1 MNTEKVISNI
11 SAVLGIIGFFGTI
24 IAGFLGDAFAAKIIL
39 WITIASVIV
48 WLTAKVV
55 SQGKELKALKSQ
67 GDTKFIFKKYFDDT
81 IMVMSRRSNQ
91 TQVSSEFLNWDRG
104 TILINVL
111 VPPIGHGLRPA
122 PGNRYILGH
131 INDNNGGDDK
141 ERNFFGLRYSMRNKW
156 EVDFSNADGERLP
169 EIQWLS
175 LEDGLEEGWHQFMVS
190 WDRRKPEIIFV
201 IDGNRRTTSSR
212 FLNFWPVSFADSVT
226 VGAWPTGYPESF
238 VETKLSNLWVCNQA
252 LDENHQIVLE
262 HRSIFRH

>member
-1 MNTEKVISNI
+1 
-11 SAVLGIIGFFGTI
+11 
-24 IAGFLGDAFAAKIIL
+24 
-39 WITIASVIV
+39 
-48 WLTAKVV
+48 
-55 SQGKELKALKSQ
+55 
-67 GDTKFIFKKYFDDT
+67 
-81 IMVMSRRSNQ
+81 
-91 TQVSSEFLNWDRG
+91 
-104 TILINVL
+104 
-111 VPPIGHGLRPA
+111 
-122 PGNRYILGH
+122 
-131 INDNNGGDDK
+131 
-141 ERNFFGLRYSMRNKW
+141 MRNKW